1 MESNVDFTLAPEY
14 FSALGDLLHAGMSSV
29 SPYAG
34 LAVSEAKQVT
44 REVMIAAGIMD
55 ASGNIFPA
63 VQKVLDLLA
72 RTEAFTR
79 VYLSDNADL
88 FEQTIYRDPDGGD
101 PVSLTTV
108 QDGLR
113 VRYPAAVDEL
123 LEALRQ
129 NIGETVIRNIDFQ
142 AEIAV
147 DEAVVLGAIVD
158 IYRKRVLAAY
168 ASDAELDMSP
178 ITPDAILRMIKDT
191 PPSPQWL
198 SAIVG
203 GIFKDVP
210 AVDGAGVQAALDKL
224 SASGHAA
231 KEAGGFVG
239 SEEVQWMAGRLLIL
253 DRALHMESGAATPG
267 GVVYIGFS
275 CLQAGVHDLLYLER
289 NRHYLALEGMSS
301 AGVID
306 LAGQFLSR
314 PDAIDALVEEASDA
328 TISGHFPAADSTL
341 MSGHGPQKG
350 VLTVQEGNEP
360 GKQYEFASGQVIGRD
375 DSSNLVLDDPRVS
388 RRHAALELGPDGVW
402 IVKDLKSSNGTLVN
416 GERVE
421 SKVLSDGDTIRL
433 GDTTL
438 KFNA

>member
-14 FSALGDLLHAGMSSV
+14 FSALGDLLHAGISSV

-34 LAVSEAKQVT
+34 LDVSEARQVT

-63 VQKVLDLLA
+63 VRKVLDLLA

-142 AEIAV
+142 AEIAR

-158 IYRKRVLAAY
+158 IYRKRVLASY

-203 GIFKDVP
+203 GIFRDAP
-210 AVDGAGVQAALDKL
+210 AVDGAGVQGALDKL
-224 SASGHAA
+224 SASGYAA
-231 KEAGGFVG
+231 KKAGGFVG
-239 SEEVQWMAGRLLIL
+239 SEDVQWMAGRLLIL

-289 NRHYLALEGMSS
+289 NRDYLALEGMSS

-306 LAGQFLSR
+306 LAEQFLSR
-314 PDAIDALVEEASDA
+314 PEALKDMVEKPSVESTVLYGKGPLSATLIVMDGSEA
-328 TISGHFPAADSTL
+328 
-341 MSGHGPQKG
+341 
-350 VLTVQEGNEP
+350 
-360 GKQYEFASGQVIGRD
+360 GKQYDVTTGQVAGRD
-375 DSSNLVLDDPRVS
+375 ASADIVIADPRIS
-388 RRHAALELGPDGVW
+388 RRHALFGCGLDGVW
-402 IVKDLKSSNGTLVN
+402 VIKDLGSSNGTFVN
-416 GERVE
+416 GEKVE
-421 SKVLSDGDTIRL
+421 SKALADGDSIRL
-433 GDTTL
+433 GDTTFAFQL
-438 KFNA
+438 PG